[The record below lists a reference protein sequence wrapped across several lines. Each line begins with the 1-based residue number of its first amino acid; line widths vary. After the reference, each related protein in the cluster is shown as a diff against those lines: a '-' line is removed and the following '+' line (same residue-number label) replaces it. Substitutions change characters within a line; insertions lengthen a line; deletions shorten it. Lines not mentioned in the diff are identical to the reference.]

1 VILYAHKIFTF
12 IWIDMSLLSL
22 EQISVAFGHNPLLSK
37 ISFAAEAGERVAI
50 IGRNGAGKSTLLKI
64 ISGEQ
69 VPDEGMVRLEGGMKV
84 AQLPQ
89 ELPEANGKTVR
100 DVVSEGAGE
109 AHSLMTRYFKLLED
123 FENDH
128 SDELGDIQTKLDQI
142 QGWDLEQ
149 RVNHM
154 IQRLALPAEKLM
166 SELSGGWRRRVILAQ
181 ALISNPDVLLLDE
194 PTNHLDVPTIEWM
207 EQQLQQFRGLIL
219 FITHD
224 RRFLEKLAN
233 RIIEVDRGNLISFS
247 GTIHEFL
254 VFKEKLLEE
263 EGRANALFD
272 KRLAEEEVWI
282 RQGIK
287 ARRTRNEGRVRA
299 LEALRVERSERIGR
313 QGNAKMA
320 IETKEKSGK
329 LVAEFAQVGHSFED
343 KVILQPMDFVVN
355 RGDRIGLIGPNGCGK
370 STFLKILLGDLEPS
384 EGTVRQGT
392 KLNVAYFDQLREQ
405 LDPEQTVAENVGEGK
420 DVIEI
425 NGQNK
430 HVIGYLGDFLFPPER
445 ARTPIKALSGGER
458 NRVLLAKLFTR
469 PANLLIMDEPTN
481 DLDVETLELL
491 EELLMNYDG
500 TLLLVSH
507 DRSFLD
513 NVVTSVI
520 AFEGEGKVKEYVG
533 GYQDWIRQ
541 GGKFPTEST
550 SQTNAEPT
558 KKEKAKAEKEA
569 AVVAVKPKAKLS
581 YKLQREFENM
591 PETIAK
597 LESEI
602 ASLHAT
608 TSSADFYT
616 GDADQVQKTLA
627 KVSHKEEELEKT
639 MERWLELEEMKNG

>member
-1 VILYAHKIFTF
+1 
-12 IWIDMSLLSL
+12 MSLLSL

-37 ISFAAEAGERVAI
+37 ISFSADAGERVAI
-50 IGRNGAGKSTLLKI
+50 IGRNGAGKSTLLKV

-69 VPDEGMVRLEGGMKV
+69 VADEGMVRIEGGMKV

-89 ELPEANGKTVR
+89 ELPAANEKTVR
-100 DVVSEGAGE
+100 EVVSEGAGQ
-109 AHSLMTRYFKLLED
+109 AHTLMARYFKLLED

-128 SDELGDIQTKLDQI
+128 SNELGDIQTELDKI

-154 IQRLALPAEKLM
+154 IQRLALPADKLM

-233 RIIEVDRGNLISFS
+233 RIIELDRGNLISFS
-247 GTIHEFL
+247 GSIHAFL
-254 VFKEKLLEE
+254 AFKEKMLEE
-263 EGRANALFD
+263 EERANALFD

-299 LEALRVERSERIGR
+299 LEALRDERSERIGR

-320 IETKEKSGK
+320 IETKDKSGK
-329 LVAEFAQVGHSFED
+329 LVAEFTQVSHSFDD
-343 KVILQPMDFVVN
+343 KVILQPMDLVVS

-370 STFLKILLGDLEPS
+370 STFLKILLGNLEPS
-384 EGTVRQGT
+384 SGKVHQGT
-392 KLNVAYFDQLREQ
+392 KLNIAYFDQLREQ

-445 ARTPIKALSGGER
+445 ARTPVKALSGGER

-507 DRSFLD
+507 DRAFLD

-550 SQTNAEPT
+550 SQTNDEPT
-558 KKEKAKAEKEA
+558 KKEKAKLEAKKEA
-569 AVVAVKPKAKLS
+569 ASAVKPKAKLS

-591 PETIAK
+591 PEAIAT
-597 LESEI
+597 LERDI
-602 ASLHAT
+602 ASLHVT
-608 TSSADFYT
+608 TSAADFYA
-616 GDADQVQKTLA
+616 GDAEQVQKILA
-627 KVSHKEEELEKT
+627 KVSHKEHELETT

>member
-1 VILYAHKIFTF
+1 
-12 IWIDMSLLSL
+12 MSLLSL
-22 EQISVAFGHNPLLSK
+22 EQVSVAFGHNPLLSK
-37 ISFAAEAGERVAI
+37 ISFSANAGERVAI

-69 VPDEGMVRLEGGMKV
+69 VADEGVVRLEGGMRL

-89 ELPEANGKTVR
+89 ELPDANDKTVR
-100 DVVSEGAGE
+100 EVVSEGAGK
-109 AHSLMTRYFKLLED
+109 AHELMSRYYKLLED
-123 FENDH
+123 LDTDH
-128 SDELGDIQTKLDQI
+128 SNELGDIQVELDKI

-154 IQRLALPAEKLM
+154 VQRLALPAEKLM

-233 RIIEVDRGNLISFS
+233 RIVELDRGNLLSFS
-247 GTIHEFL
+247 GNINEFL

-263 EGRANALFD
+263 EERANALFD

-299 LEALRVERSERIGR
+299 LKALRVERSERINR

-320 IETKEKSGK
+320 IESKEKSGK
-329 LVAEFAQVGHSFED
+329 MVAEFTQVAHAFDD
-343 KVILQPMDFVVN
+343 KVILQPMDLVVS

-370 STFLKILLGDLEPS
+370 STFLKILLGQLEPA
-384 EGTVRQGT
+384 EGAVRIGT

-420 DVIEI
+420 ETIEI

-445 ARTPIKALSGGER
+445 ARTPVKALSGGER
-458 NRVLLAKLFTR
+458 NRVLLAKLFTK
-469 PANLLIMDEPTN
+469 PANLLVMDEPTN

-507 DRSFLD
+507 DRAFLD

-520 AFEGEGKVKEYVG
+520 AFEGQGCVREYVG

-541 GGKFPTEST
+541 GGKFPSEST
-550 SQTNAEPT
+550 SQTDEVKT
-558 KKEKAKAEKEA
+558 AKPS
-569 AVVAVKPKAKLS
+569 VVAETPKAPVEQKTAPKPKAKLS
-581 YKLQREFENM
+581 YKLQREFDGM
-591 PETIAK
+591 PELIAS
-597 LESEI
+597 LESEVEALQEI
-602 ASLHAT
+602 TAG
-608 TSSADFYT
+608 ADFYA
-616 GDADQVQKTLA
+616 GDAQQVQDTLA
-627 KVSHKEEELEKT
+627 KMAEKEQQLENT
-639 MERWLELEEMKNG
+639 MERWLELEEMQNG

>member
-1 VILYAHKIFTF
+1 
-12 IWIDMSLLSL
+12 MSLLSL
-22 EQISVAFGHNPLLSK
+22 EQVSVAFGHNPLLSK
-37 ISFAAEAGERVAI
+37 ISFSAEAGERVAI
-50 IGRNGAGKSTLLKI
+50 IGRNGAGKSTFLKVV
-64 ISGEQ
+64 SGEQ
-69 VPDEGMVRLEGGMKV
+69 IPDEGVVRLEGGMRI

-100 DVVSEGAGE
+100 EVVSEGAGE
-109 AHSLMTRYFKLLED
+109 IHQLMTRYFKLLED
-123 FENDH
+123 MEQDH
-128 SDELGDIQTKLDQI
+128 SDELGHIQNDLDRL

-154 IQRLALPAEKLM
+154 IQRLALPADKLM

-181 ALISNPDVLLLDE
+181 ALISAPDVLLLDE

-207 EQQLQQFRGLIL
+207 EQQLLQFRGLIL

-233 RIIEVDRGNLISFS
+233 RIVELDRGNLLSFT
-247 GTIHEFL
+247 GNINEFL

-263 EGRANALFD
+263 EERANALFD

-299 LEALRVERSERIGR
+299 LKALRVERSERIDR
-313 QGNAKMA
+313 QGNAKMS

-329 LVAEFAQVGHSFED
+329 LVAEFAQVGHAFED
-343 KVILQPMDFVVN
+343 KVILRPMDFMVN

-370 STFLKILLGDLEPS
+370 STFLKILLGDLAPS
-384 EGTVRQGT
+384 SGTVRQGT

-405 LDPEQTVAENVGEGK
+405 LNPEQTVAENVGEGK
-420 DVIEI
+420 ETIEI

-445 ARTPIKALSGGER
+445 ARTPVKALSGGER
-458 NRVLLAKLFTR
+458 NRVLLAKLFTK
-469 PANLLIMDEPTN
+469 PANLLVMDEPTN

-507 DRSFLD
+507 DRAFLD

-520 AFEGEGKVKEYVG
+520 AFEGEGVVREYVG

-541 GGKFPTEST
+541 GGKFPAEST
-550 SQTNAEPT
+550 SQTTESKP
-558 KKEKAKAEKEA
+558 KAKADTSTTE
-569 AVVAVKPKAKLS
+569 VNKPAPASKAKSKLS
-581 YKLQREFENM
+581 YKLQREFDGM
-591 PETIAK
+591 PDAIAK
-597 LESEI
+597 LEAELETFQQI
-602 ASLHAT
+602 TGA
-608 TSSADFYT
+608 ADFYS
-616 GDADQVQKTLA
+616 GDAQKVQDTLA
-627 KVSHKEEELEKT
+627 KMAEKEQELETT
-639 MERWLELEEMKNG
+639 MERWLELEEMQNG

>member
-1 VILYAHKIFTF
+1 
-12 IWIDMSLLSL
+12 MSLLSL

-37 ISFAAEAGERVAI
+37 ISFSAEAGERVAI
-50 IGRNGAGKSTLLKI
+50 IGRNGAGKSTLLKV

-69 VPDEGMVRLEGGMKV
+69 VADEGVVRLEGGMTIG
-84 AQLPQ
+84 QLPQ
-89 ELPEANGKTVR
+89 ELPDANEKTVR
-100 DVVSEGAGE
+100 EVVSEGAGE

-128 SDELGDIQTKLDQI
+128 SNELSDIQTELDRI

-154 IQRLALPAEKLM
+154 IQRLALPADKLM

-233 RIIEVDRGNLISFS
+233 RIIELDRGNLISFS
-247 GTIHEFL
+247 GNITAFL
-254 VFKEKLLEE
+254 AFKEKMLEE
-263 EGRANALFD
+263 EERANALFD

-299 LEALRVERSERIGR
+299 LKALREERSERISR

-320 IETKEKSGK
+320 IETKDKSGK
-329 LVAEFAQVGHSFED
+329 LVAEFSQVGHSFAD
-343 KVILQPMDFVVN
+343 KVILQPMDFIVN

-370 STFLKILLGDLEPS
+370 STFLKILLGDLEPETGS
-384 EGTVRQGT
+384 VRQGT

-445 ARTPIKALSGGER
+445 ARTPVKALSGGER

-507 DRSFLD
+507 DRAFLD

-520 AFEGEGKVKEYVG
+520 AFEGEGRVKEYVG

-550 SQTNAEPT
+550 SQTDDAPS
-558 KKEKAKAEKEA
+558 KKEKAKAEAKKAEEA
-569 AVVAVKPKAKLS
+569 SQKSTVQAKPKAKLS
-581 YKLQREFENM
+581 YKIQREFDDM
-591 PETIAK
+591 PATIAK
-597 LESEI
+597 LEEEI
-602 ASLHAT
+602 AALHVT
-608 TSSADFYT
+608 TSAPEFYT
-616 GDADQVQKTLA
+616 GDADKVQKTLA
-627 KVSHKEEELEKT
+627 KLAHKEEELETT
-639 MERWLELEEMKNG
+639 MERWLELEEMQNG

>member
-1 VILYAHKIFTF
+1 
-12 IWIDMSLLSL
+12 MSLLSL

-37 ISFAAEAGERVAI
+37 ISFSAEAGERVAI
-50 IGRNGAGKSTLLKI
+50 IGRNGAGKSTLLKV

-69 VPDEGMVRLEGGMKV
+69 IADEGMVRLEGGMTIG
-84 AQLPQ
+84 QLPQ
-89 ELPEANGKTVR
+89 ELPDANEKTVR
-100 DVVSEGAGE
+100 EVVSEGAGE
-109 AHSLMTRYFKLLED
+109 AHFLMARYFKLLED

-128 SDELGDIQTKLDQI
+128 SNELSDIQTELDRI

-154 IQRLALPAEKLM
+154 IQRLALPADKLM

-233 RIIEVDRGNLISFS
+233 RIIELDRGNLISFS
-247 GTIHEFL
+247 GNITAFL
-254 VFKEKLLEE
+254 AFKEKMLEE
-263 EGRANALFD
+263 EERANALFD

-299 LEALRVERSERIGR
+299 LKALREERSERINR

-320 IETKEKSGK
+320 IETKDKSGK
-329 LVAEFAQVGHSFED
+329 LVAEFTQVGHSFAD
-343 KVILQPMDFVVN
+343 KVILQPMDFIVN

-370 STFLKILLGDLEPS
+370 STFLKILLGDLEP
-384 EGTVRQGT
+384 ETGTVRQGT

-445 ARTPIKALSGGER
+445 ARTPVKALSGGER

-507 DRSFLD
+507 DRAFLD

-520 AFEGEGKVKEYVG
+520 AFEGEGRVKEYVG

-550 SQTNAEPT
+550 SQTDDAPS
-558 KKEKAKAEKEA
+558 KKEKAEPKKANQKS
-569 AVVAVKPKAKLS
+569 AVQAKPKAKLS
-581 YKLQREFENM
+581 YKIQREFDDM
-591 PETIAK
+591 PATIAK
-597 LESEI
+597 LEEEI
-602 ASLHAT
+602 AALHVT
-608 TSSADFYT
+608 TSAPEFYA
-616 GDADQVQKTLA
+616 GDADKVQKTLA
-627 KVSHKEEELEKT
+627 KLAHKEEELETT
-639 MERWLELEEMKNG
+639 MERWLELEEMQNG

>member
-1 VILYAHKIFTF
+1 
-12 IWIDMSLLSL
+12 MSLLSL
-22 EQISVAFGHNPLLSK
+22 EQVSVAFGHNPLLSK
-37 ISFAAEAGERVAI
+37 ISFSAEAGERVAI
-50 IGRNGAGKSTLLKI
+50 IGRNGAGKSTFLKVV
-64 ISGEQ
+64 SGEQ
-69 VPDEGMVRLEGGMKV
+69 IPDEGVVRIEGGMKI

-89 ELPEANGKTVR
+89 ELPDANEKTVR
-100 DVVSEGAGE
+100 EVVSEGAGQ
-109 AHSLMTRYFKLLED
+109 AHHLMKRYFSLLED

-128 SDELGDIQTKLDQI
+128 SHELGEIQAELDKI

-154 IQRLALPAEKLM
+154 VQRLRLPADKLM

-181 ALISNPDVLLLDE
+181 ALISNPDILLLDE

-233 RIIEVDRGNLISFS
+233 RIVELDRGNLISFT
-247 GTIHEFL
+247 GNIHEFL

-263 EGRANALFD
+263 EERANALFD

-299 LEALRVERSERIGR
+299 LKALRQERSERINR

-320 IETKEKSGK
+320 IETKDKSGK
-329 LVAEFAQVGHSFED
+329 LVAEFTQVGHAFED
-343 KVILQPMDFVVN
+343 KVILNPMDFIVN

-370 STFLKILLGDLEPS
+370 STFLKILLGDLKPKS
-384 EGTVRQGT
+384 GTVRQGT

-420 DVIEI
+420 DTIEI
-425 NGQNK
+425 NGQSK

-445 ARTPIKALSGGER
+445 ARTPVKALSGGER
-458 NRVLLAKLFTR
+458 NRVLLAKLFTK

-520 AFEGEGKVKEYVG
+520 AFEGEGNVKEYVG

-541 GGKFPTEST
+541 GGKFPAEST
-550 SQTNAEPT
+550 SQTDDVPT
-558 KKEKAKAEKEA
+558 KKEQAKAEAEKVAEA
-569 AVVAVKPKAKLS
+569 SQQATSKAAASTPKPKTKLS
-581 YKLQREFENM
+581 YKLQRELDAM

-597 LESEI
+597 LEEEI
-602 ASLHAT
+602 AALQAT
-608 TSSADFYT
+608 TSSPDFYT
-616 GDADQVQKTLA
+616 SDAQNIEQTLA
-627 KVSHKEEELEKT
+627 KMADKEQELET
-639 MERWLELEEMKNG
+639 MMERWLELETMQNG

>member
-1 VILYAHKIFTF
+1 
-12 IWIDMSLLSL
+12 MSLLSL

-37 ISFAAEAGERVAI
+37 ISFSADAGERVAI
-50 IGRNGAGKSTLLKI
+50 IGRNGAGKSTFLKI

-69 VPDEGMVRLEGGMKV
+69 VPDEGVVRIEGGMKV

-89 ELPEANGKTVR
+89 ELPEANERTVR
-100 DVVSEGAGE
+100 EVVSEGAGQ
-109 AHSLMTRYFKLLED
+109 AHELMTRYFKLLED

-128 SDELGDIQTKLDQI
+128 SNELGDIQTELDRI

-154 IQRLALPAEKLM
+154 IQRLALPADKLM

-233 RIIEVDRGNLISFS
+233 RIVELDRGNLISFS
-247 GTIHEFL
+247 GNINAFL
-254 VFKEKLLEE
+254 TFKEKLLEE
-263 EGRANALFD
+263 EERANALFD

-329 LVAEFAQVGHSFED
+329 LVAEFSQVGHSFED
-343 KVILQPMDFVVN
+343 KVIFQPMDFVVN

-370 STFLKILLGDLEPS
+370 STFLKILLGDLEPTS
-384 EGTVRQGT
+384 GDVRQGT

-520 AFEGEGKVKEYVG
+520 AFEGEGRVKEYVG

-550 SQTNAEPT
+550 SQTDEPKSKT
-558 KKEKAKAEKEA
+558 KATAKTETSVTEVKAIKTKS
-569 AVVAVKPKAKLS
+569 KLS
-581 YKLQREFENM
+581 YKMQREFDLM

-597 LESEI
+597 LEADI
-602 ASLHAT
+602 ASLHAIT
-608 TSSADFYT
+608 GAADFYA
-616 GDADQVQKTLA
+616 GDAEKVQSTLA
-627 KVSHKEEELEKT
+627 KVTEKEQALETT
-639 MERWLELEEMKNG
+639 MERWLELEEMQNA

>member
-1 VILYAHKIFTF
+1 
-12 IWIDMSLLSL
+12 MSLLSL
-22 EQISVAFGHNPLLSK
+22 EQVSVAFGHNPLLSK
-37 ISFAAEAGERVAI
+37 ISFSAEAGERVAI
-50 IGRNGAGKSTLLKI
+50 IGRNGAGKSTFLKVV
-64 ISGEQ
+64 SGEQ
-69 VPDEGMVRLEGGMKV
+69 IPDEGVVRLEGGMRI

-100 DVVSEGAGE
+100 EVVSEGAGE
-109 AHSLMTRYFKLLED
+109 IHQLMTRYFKLLED
-123 FENDH
+123 MEQDH
-128 SDELGDIQTKLDQI
+128 SDELGHIQNDLDRL

-154 IQRLALPAEKLM
+154 IQRLALPADKLM

-181 ALISNPDVLLLDE
+181 ALISAPDVLLLDE

-207 EQQLQQFRGLIL
+207 EQQLLQFRGLIL

-233 RIIEVDRGNLISFS
+233 RIVELDRGNLLSFT
-247 GTIHEFL
+247 GNINEFL

-263 EGRANALFD
+263 EERANALFD

-299 LEALRVERSERIGR
+299 LKALRVERSERIDR
-313 QGNAKMA
+313 QGNAKMS
-320 IETKEKSGK
+320 IETKDKSGK
-329 LVAEFAQVGHSFED
+329 LVAEFTQVGHAFED
-343 KVILQPMDFVVN
+343 KVILQPMDFMVN

-370 STFLKILLGDLEPS
+370 STFLKILLGNLEPS
-384 EGTVRQGT
+384 SGTVRQGT

-420 DVIEI
+420 ETIEI

-445 ARTPIKALSGGER
+445 ARTPVKALSGGER
-458 NRVLLAKLFTR
+458 NRVLLAKLFTK

-507 DRSFLD
+507 DRAFLD

-520 AFEGEGKVKEYVG
+520 AFEGEGRVREYVG

-550 SQTNAEPT
+550 SQTTET
-558 KKEKAKAEKEA
+558 
-569 AVVAVKPKAKLS
+569 KPKADTSTSDVNKPAPASKVKSKLS
-581 YKLQREFENM
+581 YKLQREFDGM
-591 PETIAK
+591 PDAIANLEAEIETFQQITGA
-597 LESEI
+597 
-602 ASLHAT
+602 
-608 TSSADFYT
+608 ADFYS
-616 GDADQVQKTLA
+616 GDAQKVQDTLA
-627 KVSHKEEELEKT
+627 KMAEKEQELETT
-639 MERWLELEEMKNG
+639 MERWLELEEMQNG

>member
-1 VILYAHKIFTF
+1 
-12 IWIDMSLLSL
+12 MSLLSL

-69 VPDEGMVRLEGGMKV
+69 VPDEGMVRLEGGMKI

-109 AHSLMTRYFKLLED
+109 AHTLMARYFKLLED

-154 IQRLALPAEKLM
+154 IQRLALPADKLM

-247 GTIHEFL
+247 GSIHEFL

-329 LVAEFAQVGHSFED
+329 LVAEFSQVGHSFED
-343 KVILQPMDFVVN
+343 KVILQPMDLVVN
-355 RGDRIGLIGPNGCGK
+355 RGDRIGLVGPNGCGK
-370 STFLKILLGDLEPS
+370 STLLKILLGDLEPTMG
-384 EGTVRQGT
+384 EVRQGT

-569 AVVAVKPKAKLS
+569 AAVVVAKPKAKLS

>member
-1 VILYAHKIFTF
+1 
-12 IWIDMSLLSL
+12 MSLLSL
-22 EQISVAFGHNPLLSK
+22 EQVSVAFGHNPLLSK
-37 ISFAAEAGERVAI
+37 ISFSAEAGERVAI
-50 IGRNGAGKSTLLKI
+50 IGRNGAGKSTFLKVV
-64 ISGEQ
+64 SGEQ
-69 VPDEGMVRLEGGMKV
+69 IPDEGVVRLEGGMRI

-100 DVVSEGAGE
+100 EVVSEGAGE
-109 AHSLMTRYFKLLED
+109 IHQLMTRYFKLLED
-123 FENDH
+123 MEQDH
-128 SDELGDIQTKLDQI
+128 SDELGHIQNDLDRL

-154 IQRLALPAEKLM
+154 IQRLALPADKLM

-181 ALISNPDVLLLDE
+181 ALISAPDVLLLDE

-207 EQQLQQFRGLIL
+207 EQQLLQFRGLIL

-233 RIIEVDRGNLISFS
+233 RIVELDRGNLLSFT
-247 GTIHEFL
+247 GNINEFL

-263 EGRANALFD
+263 EERANALFD

-299 LEALRVERSERIGR
+299 LKALRVERSERIDR
-313 QGNAKMA
+313 QGNAKMS

-329 LVAEFAQVGHSFED
+329 LVAEFAQVGHAFED
-343 KVILQPMDFVVN
+343 KVILQPMDFMVN

-370 STFLKILLGDLEPS
+370 STFLKILLGDLAPS
-384 EGTVRQGT
+384 SGTVRQGT

-405 LDPEQTVAENVGEGK
+405 LNPEQTVAENVGEGK
-420 DVIEI
+420 ETIEI

-445 ARTPIKALSGGER
+445 ARTPVKALSGGER
-458 NRVLLAKLFTR
+458 NRVLLAKLFTK
-469 PANLLIMDEPTN
+469 PANLLVMDEPTN

-507 DRSFLD
+507 DRAFLD

-520 AFEGEGKVKEYVG
+520 AFEGEGVVREYVG

-541 GGKFPTEST
+541 GGKFPAEST
-550 SQTNAEPT
+550 SQTTESKP
-558 KKEKAKAEKEA
+558 KAKADTSTTE
-569 AVVAVKPKAKLS
+569 VNKPAPASKAKSKLS
-581 YKLQREFENM
+581 YKLQREFDGM
-591 PETIAK
+591 PDAIAK
-597 LESEI
+597 LEAELETFQQI
-602 ASLHAT
+602 TGA
-608 TSSADFYT
+608 ADFYS
-616 GDADQVQKTLA
+616 GDAQKVQDTLA
-627 KVSHKEEELEKT
+627 KMAEKEQELETT
-639 MERWLELEEMKNG
+639 MERWLELEEMQNG

>member
-1 VILYAHKIFTF
+1 
-12 IWIDMSLLSL
+12 MSLLSL

-69 VPDEGMVRLEGGMKV
+69 VPDEGMVRLEGGMKI

-100 DVVSEGAGE
+100 EVVSEGAGP

-128 SDELGDIQTKLDQI
+128 SDELGDIQTELDKI

-154 IQRLALPAEKLM
+154 IQRLALPADKLM

-181 ALISNPDVLLLDE
+181 ALISKPDVLLLDE

-233 RIIEVDRGNLISFS
+233 RIVELDRGNLISFS
-247 GTIHEFL
+247 GNINEFL

-263 EGRANALFD
+263 EERANALFD

-299 LEALRVERSERIGR
+299 LKALRVERSERVGR
-313 QGNAKMA
+313 QGNAKMT
-320 IETKEKSGK
+320 IETKENSGK
-329 LVAEFAQVGHSFED
+329 LVAEFTQVAHSFEN
-343 KVILQPMDFVVN
+343 KVILQPMDLIVN

-370 STFLKILLGDLEPS
+370 STFLKILLGDLQADS
-384 EGTVRQGT
+384 GTVRQGT

-420 DVIEI
+420 ETIEI

-445 ARTPIKALSGGER
+445 ARTPVKALSGGER
-458 NRVLLAKLFTR
+458 NRVLLAKLFTK
-469 PANLLIMDEPTN
+469 PANLLVMDEPTN

-491 EELLMNYDG
+491 EELLLNYEG

-507 DRSFLD
+507 DRAFLD
-513 NVVTSVI
+513 SVVTSVI
-520 AFEGEGKVKEYVG
+520 AFEGEGRVREYVG

-550 SQTNAEPT
+550 SQTNDAKPVKSET
-558 KKEKAKAEKEA
+558 KKETD
-569 AVVAVKPKAKLS
+569 VVTAKPKAKLS
-581 YKLQREFENM
+581 YKIQREFDSM

-597 LESEI
+597 LEAEI
-602 ASLHAT
+602 AALHQT
-608 TSSADFYT
+608 TSAAGFYT
-616 GDADQVQKTLA
+616 GDAKQIEKTLA
-627 KVSHKEEELEKT
+627 KVASKEHELET
-639 MERWLELEEMKNG
+639 AMERWLELEEMQNG

>member
-1 VILYAHKIFTF
+1 
-12 IWIDMSLLSL
+12 MSLLSL

-37 ISFAAEAGERVAI
+37 ISFSAEAGERVAI
-50 IGRNGAGKSTLLKI
+50 IGRNGAGKSTLLKV

-69 VPDEGMVRLEGGMKV
+69 IADEGMVRLEGGMTIG
-84 AQLPQ
+84 QLPQ
-89 ELPEANGKTVR
+89 ELPDANEKTVR
-100 DVVSEGAGE
+100 EVVSEGAGE
-109 AHSLMTRYFKLLED
+109 AHFLMARYFKLLED

-128 SDELGDIQTKLDQI
+128 SNELSDIQTELDRI

-154 IQRLALPAEKLM
+154 IQRLALPADKLM

-233 RIIEVDRGNLISFS
+233 RIIELDRGNLISFS
-247 GTIHEFL
+247 GNITAFL
-254 VFKEKLLEE
+254 AFKEKMLEE
-263 EGRANALFD
+263 EERANALFD

-299 LEALRVERSERIGR
+299 LKALREERSERINR

-320 IETKEKSGK
+320 IETKDKSGK
-329 LVAEFAQVGHSFED
+329 LVAEFTQVGHSFAD
-343 KVILQPMDFVVN
+343 KVILQPMDFIVN

-370 STFLKILLGDLEPS
+370 STFLKILLGDLEP
-384 EGTVRQGT
+384 ETGTVRQGT

-445 ARTPIKALSGGER
+445 ARTPVKALSGGER

-507 DRSFLD
+507 DRAFLD

-520 AFEGEGKVKEYVG
+520 AFEGEGRVKEYVG

-550 SQTNAEPT
+550 SQTDDAPS
-558 KKEKAKAEKEA
+558 KKEKAKAEAKKAEDA
-569 AVVAVKPKAKLS
+569 SQKSTVQAKPKAKLS
-581 YKLQREFENM
+581 YKIQREFDDM
-591 PETIAK
+591 PATIAK
-597 LESEI
+597 LEEEI
-602 ASLHAT
+602 AALHVT
-608 TSSADFYT
+608 TSAAEFYA
-616 GDADQVQKTLA
+616 GDADKVQKTLA
-627 KVSHKEEELEKT
+627 KLAHKEEELETT
-639 MERWLELEEMKNG
+639 MERWLELEEMQNG

>member
-1 VILYAHKIFTF
+1 
-12 IWIDMSLLSL
+12 MSLLSL

-37 ISFAAEAGERVAI
+37 ISFSAEAGERVAI
-50 IGRNGAGKSTLLKI
+50 IGRNGAGKSTLLKV

-69 VPDEGMVRLEGGMKV
+69 VADEGVVRLEGGMTIG
-84 AQLPQ
+84 QLPQ
-89 ELPEANGKTVR
+89 ELPDANEKTVR
-100 DVVSEGAGE
+100 EVVSEGAGE

-128 SDELGDIQTKLDQI
+128 SNELSDIQTELDRI

-154 IQRLALPAEKLM
+154 IQRLALPADKLM

-233 RIIEVDRGNLISFS
+233 RIIELDRGNLISFS
-247 GTIHEFL
+247 GNITAFL
-254 VFKEKLLEE
+254 AFKEKMLEE
-263 EGRANALFD
+263 EERANALFD

-299 LEALRVERSERIGR
+299 LKALREERSERISR

-320 IETKEKSGK
+320 IETKDKSGK
-329 LVAEFAQVGHSFED
+329 LVAEFTQVGHSFAD
-343 KVILQPMDFVVN
+343 KVILQPMDFIVN

-370 STFLKILLGDLEPS
+370 STFLKILLGDLEPETGS
-384 EGTVRQGT
+384 VRQGT

-445 ARTPIKALSGGER
+445 ARTPVKALSGGER

-507 DRSFLD
+507 DRAFLD

-520 AFEGEGKVKEYVG
+520 AFEGEGRVKEYVG

-550 SQTNAEPT
+550 SQTDDAPS
-558 KKEKAKAEKEA
+558 KKEKAKAEAKKAEEA
-569 AVVAVKPKAKLS
+569 SQKSTMQAKPKAKLS
-581 YKLQREFENM
+581 YKIQREFDDM
-591 PETIAK
+591 PATIAK
-597 LESEI
+597 LEEEI
-602 ASLHAT
+602 AALHVT
-608 TSSADFYT
+608 TSAPEFYT
-616 GDADQVQKTLA
+616 GDADKVQKTLA
-627 KVSHKEEELEKT
+627 KLAHKEEELETT
-639 MERWLELEEMKNG
+639 MERWLELEEMQNG

>member
-1 VILYAHKIFTF
+1 
-12 IWIDMSLLSL
+12 MSLLSL

-37 ISFAAEAGERVAI
+37 ISFSAEAGERVAI
-50 IGRNGAGKSTLLKI
+50 IGRNGAGKSTFLKI
-64 ISGEQ
+64 VSGEQ
-69 VPDEGMVRLEGGMKV
+69 IPDEGVVRIEGGMKV

-89 ELPEANGKTVR
+89 ELPEANEKTVR
-100 DVVSEGAGE
+100 EVVSEGAGQ
-109 AHSLMTRYFKLLED
+109 AHKLMTRYFKLLED

-128 SDELGDIQTKLDQI
+128 SNELGDIQTELDKI

-154 IQRLALPAEKLM
+154 IQRLALPANKLM

-233 RIIEVDRGNLISFS
+233 RIVELDRGNLISFS
-247 GTIHEFL
+247 GNINAFL
-254 VFKEKLLEE
+254 TFKEKLLEE
-263 EGRANALFD
+263 EERANALFD

-299 LEALRVERSERIGR
+299 LEALRVERSERINR

-329 LVAEFAQVGHSFED
+329 LVAEFNQVGHSFED
-343 KVILQPMDFVVN
+343 KVILRPMDFVVN

-370 STFLKILLGDLEPS
+370 STFLKILLGDLEPTTG
-384 EGTVRQGT
+384 EVRQGT

-520 AFEGEGKVKEYVG
+520 AFEGDGYVKEYVG

-550 SQTNAEPT
+550 SQTDELKNKAKVAE
-558 KKEKAKAEKEA
+558 KAEKPTP
-569 AVVAVKPKAKLS
+569 VVETKATSKPKAKLS
-581 YKLQREFENM
+581 YKMQREFDLM
-591 PETIAK
+591 PDTIAK
-597 LESEI
+597 LEAEI
-602 ASLHAT
+602 AALHAI
-608 TSSADFYT
+608 TSAVDFYA
-616 GDADQVQKTLA
+616 GDAEKVQSTLA
-627 KVSHKEEELEKT
+627 KMADKEQELETT
-639 MERWLELEEMKNG
+639 MERWLELEEMQNS

>member
-1 VILYAHKIFTF
+1 
-12 IWIDMSLLSL
+12 MSLLSL

-37 ISFAAEAGERVAI
+37 ISFSAEAGERVAI
-50 IGRNGAGKSTLLKI
+50 IGRNGAGKSTLLKV

-69 VPDEGMVRLEGGMKV
+69 IADEGMVRLEGGMTIG
-84 AQLPQ
+84 QLPQ
-89 ELPEANGKTVR
+89 ELPDANEKTVR
-100 DVVSEGAGE
+100 EVVSEGAGE

-128 SDELGDIQTKLDQI
+128 SNELGDIQTELDRI

-154 IQRLALPAEKLM
+154 IQRLALPADKLM

-233 RIIEVDRGNLISFS
+233 RIIELDRGNLISFS
-247 GTIHEFL
+247 GNINAFL
-254 VFKEKLLEE
+254 AFKEKMLEE
-263 EGRANALFD
+263 EERANALFD

-299 LEALRVERSERIGR
+299 LKALREERSERINR

-320 IETKEKSGK
+320 IETKDKSGK
-329 LVAEFAQVGHSFED
+329 LVAEFTQVGHSFAD
-343 KVILQPMDFVVN
+343 KVILQPMDFIVN

-370 STFLKILLGDLEPS
+370 STFLKILLGDLEP
-384 EGTVRQGT
+384 ETGLVRQGT

-445 ARTPIKALSGGER
+445 ARTPVKALSGGER

-507 DRSFLD
+507 DRAFLD

-520 AFEGEGKVKEYVG
+520 AFEGEGRVKEYVG

-550 SQTNAEPT
+550 SQTDDAPS
-558 KKEKAKAEKEA
+558 KKEKAKAEAKKAEDA
-569 AVVAVKPKAKLS
+569 SQKSTVQAKPKAKLS
-581 YKLQREFENM
+581 YKIQREFDDM
-591 PETIAK
+591 PATIAK
-597 LESEI
+597 LEEEI
-602 ASLHAT
+602 AALHVT
-608 TSSADFYT
+608 TSAAEFYA
-616 GDADQVQKTLA
+616 GDADKVQKTLA
-627 KVSHKEEELEKT
+627 KLAHKEEELETT
-639 MERWLELEEMKNG
+639 MERWLELEEMQNG